1 MNTFKVKRWLESDGL
16 LQATVANTNHKSAA
30 KRTGKKRREGKY
42 YLIKFAN
49 TQSH

>member
-1 MNTFKVKRWLESDGL
+1 MNTFKVKRWLESDGS